1 MVVTRLETGVL
12 FSAGHCS
19 FVSSLVS
26 LSTESLL
33 SLGWDSRVLF
43 WDGIQP
49 IKNTNKEVFPIED
62 GEPHCGFKLGPATTT
77 QFLPLLMCE
86 ALGFGILVLLTD
98 RTRDVHL
105 TYYTFS
111 PISIS

>member
-1 MVVTRLETGVL
+1 MVDKVNLL
-12 FSAGHCS
+12 FSACHCS
-19 FVSSLVS
+19 FVSSLVP

-43 WDGIQP
+43 WNGIQP
-49 IKNTNKEVFPIED
+49 IKHTNKEVFPIED

-77 QFLPLLMCE
+77 QFFPLSMCE
-86 ALGFGILVLLTD
+86 ALGFGILVLLTE